1 MSIAKSIN
9 GACVVVL
16 LGSLS
21 LGCVTGCVTK
31 GKYED
36 LEAKNKALQNDR
48 DALAGEVDELQVVS
62 DDLAVK
68 LAETEVE
75 AAQMQG
81 AYDELVSEL
90 QIEVEAGEIQVEQIV
105 NGVRLQV
112 SDQLL
117 FASGGATLN
126 DKGRALLARVASQIA
141 DEAAIISVE
150 GHTDSVAISKKLK
163 QRYPTNWELAG
174 ARAAIVVRVLSE
186 EGVDPSMLRAV
197 SRGPFVPIADNAT
210 ADGRAR
216 NRRTEILLRPIPN

>member
-1 MSIAKSIN
+1 MSIAKSVS
-9 GACVVVL
+9 GAFTFVL
-16 LGSLS
+16 LGCLS
-21 LGCVTGCVTK
+21 LGCVTK
-31 GKYED
+31 GKYDD

-48 DALAGEVDELQVVS
+48 DVLAGEVDELRIVS

-68 LAETEVE
+68 LAATEVE
-75 AAQMQG
+75 AAAMQG
-81 AYDELVSEL
+81 AFDELVSEL
-90 QIEVEAGEIQVEQIV
+90 QLEVEAGEIEVEQMV

-126 DKGRALLARVASQIA
+126 DRGRALLARVASQIA
-141 DEAAIISVE
+141 DEEAIISVE
-150 GHTDSVAISKKLK
+150 GHTDTVAISKKLK

-186 EGVDPSMLRAV
+186 GGVDPAMLRAV
-197 SRGPFVPIADNAT
+197 SRGPFAPIADNAT
-210 ADGRAR
+210 AEGRSR

>member
-1 MSIAKSIN
+1 MSISKSVS
-9 GACVVVL
+9 GACAVVL

-21 LGCVTGCVTK
+21 LGCVTK

-48 DALAGEVDELQVVS
+48 DALAGEVNELTVVS

-68 LAETEVE
+68 LAATEVE
-75 AAQMQG
+75 ASEMQG

-90 QIEVEAGEIQVEQIV
+90 QIEVEAGEIQVEQMV

-126 DKGRALLARVASQIA
+126 DKGRDLLARVASQIK
-141 DEAAIISVE
+141 DEEAIISIE
-150 GHTDSVAISKKLK
+150 GHTDNVAISKKLK

-210 ADGRAR
+210 AEGRAR